1 MLLGEDC
8 KQELQRK
15 YEKIMLDEH
24 ITNLYAP
31 RWEFNTAVIFISSR
45 IIAQKTTA
53 EVESTKTLSF
63 GDTRKSFKHGVR
75 SSNWANFKKRAL
87 EVFSP
92 TTPCL
97 IFFPRTQDTPSGP
110 S

>member
-1 MLLGEDC
+1 M
-8 KQELQRK
+8 
-15 YEKIMLDEH
+15 
-24 ITNLYAP
+24 
-31 RWEFNTAVIFISSR
+31 SR

-75 SSNWANFKKRAL
+75 SSNWATFKKRAL
-87 EVFSP
+87 EVTDPRDFF
-92 TTPCL
+92 L
-97 IFFPRTQDTPSGP
+97 ILFRILATLSGP